1 MISWNDEVRG
11 KCQRWQTSHS
21 KCMRYGAVFNVSQ
34 SSLITTRKWLKL
46 MSCIDMES
54 VIFCSHMEI
63 NIVWQ
68 KVCLVWKSLNKW
80 VWVKAMTPYYIHL
93 NTHAPAP
100 GQEEKFNQ
108 NCFCEQFV
116 RLRFV
121 PQAAC
126 LNVLHCS
133 LQTLVESAQSC
144 TPAHRIQ
151 VLFWMSFRHYSAV
164 ICYIYLKSWH
174 WGLYILL

>member
-1 MISWNDEVRG
+1 MISWNDEVHG

-34 SSLITTRKWLKL
+34 SSPITTRKWLKL

-80 VWVKAMTPYYIHL
+80 VWVKATTHYYIHL

-116 RLRFV
+116 WMCCVALYPTDSVRECTVLHSSSQDPGAF
-121 PQAAC
+121 
-126 LNVLHCS
+126 LNVIYFLS
-133 LQTLVESAQSC
+133 LDT
-144 TPAHRIQ
+144 
-151 VLFWMSFRHYSAV
+151 
-164 ICYIYLKSWH
+164 
-174 WGLYILL
+174 ILLSFVIFI